1 MHDLAGNLR
10 LLARDADDVAVVSA
24 LLQDAI
30 IPGADMEFKRKTN
43 QFFIVANRFCWE
55 IQPLDGVTSS
65 DGKPVHQRR
74 LCGICIRHVTAAQH
88 HNWPDMRQDALF
100 NLLALRYVDMAKH
113 TSEGVGLQFE
123 FSGGLSLRL
132 LTNDID
138 ITLADL
144 DAGHLTSLQPAH
156 DV

>member
-1 MHDLAGNLR
+1 MHDLDRQLR
-10 LLARDADDVAVVSA
+10 LLARDEDDVAVVSA

-74 LCGICIRHVTAAQH
+74 LCGICIRHVTAVQH
-88 HNWPDMRQDALF
+88 HNWPDVRQDALF
-100 NLLALRYVDMAKH
+100 NLLALRYVGMSKH
-113 TSEGVGLQFE
+113 TGEGVVLQFE
-123 FSGGLSLRL
+123 FSGGSSLRL
-132 LTNDID
+132 LTDEIN

-144 DAGHLTSLQPAH
+144 DAGHPTSLQPAH